1 MEADMNRKRL
11 EMAQETLRKVIAEG
25 RLFSIGLWFDI
36 DAGSVKQDASD
47 EKRFPS
53 ACGMVACV
61 GGYCAIDPWHRAE
74 GLDRSLAGMPK
85 LGLLLG
91 RLALAEYWDIPPYQV
106 SHIIYPESY
115 VGDDG
120 DADSVTPQMAI
131 DHIQDVLD
139 GKITE
144 AYL

>member
-11 EMAQETLRKVIAEG
+11 EMAQETLRNVIKDG
-25 RLFSIGLWFDI
+25 REFNLSLWYDE
-36 DAGSVKQDASD
+36 DAGEILDDND
-47 EKRFPS
+47 ELKFHG
-53 ACGMVACV
+53 ACGIVACV
-61 GGYCAIDPWHRAE
+61 GGYCALDPWHRAE
-74 GLDRSLAGMPK
+74 GLDRTPSGMPK
-85 LGLLLG
+85 FGPWRG
-91 RLALAEYWDIPPYQV
+91 GDALAKYWAIPLYQV

-120 DADSVTPQMAI
+120 DEDSVTPQMAI

-139 GKITE
+139 GKIME